1 LRDLAIREVTSRKQ
15 GQVKKT
21 LCKHVVADTLHTC
34 MHANISIHYGAQ
46 HMMLN
51 KEVNMGQKR
60 FTVKCV
66 TSAYIQLV
74 KRI

>member
-1 LRDLAIREVTSRKQ
+1 
-15 GQVKKT
+15 
-21 LCKHVVADTLHTC
+21 

-46 HMMLN
+46 HMMQN

-66 TSAYIQLV
+66 TSAYIQPV